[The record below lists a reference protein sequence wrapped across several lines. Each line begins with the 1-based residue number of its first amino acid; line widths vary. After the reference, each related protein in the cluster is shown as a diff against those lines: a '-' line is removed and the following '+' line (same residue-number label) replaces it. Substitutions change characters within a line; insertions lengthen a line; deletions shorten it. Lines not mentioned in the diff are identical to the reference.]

1 MDDYIVIPQF
11 IARLELTASERIAL
25 SLVYGFSRND
35 KGVFYGTYDY
45 IAEWLGSTR
54 RSAINTMKS
63 LEDKGYIEKGKIV
76 KGDDVLNY
84 WGVKNFH
91 PGEKISPN
99 NIDIVDIDKNINI
112 TTSSIYKS
120 LSKERIKK
128 EIPLPYSSPKFLETW
143 GLLLDQPKWKGKSN
157 TALRKC
163 AELLAKYTED
173 VALQMMDNTIMN
185 GWQGLFPLRQ
195 NAPQRAANTA
205 ASLASSRESFQ
216 RIADRRTTAE
226 QEAKYLEGYDN

>member
-35 KGVFYGTYDY
+35 KGVFYGSYDY
-45 IAEWLGSTR
+45 IAKWLGCTE
-54 RSAINTMKS
+54 RSARNTMKS

-76 KGDDVLNY
+76 KSGELLNY

-91 PGEKISPN
+91 SIEKFSTNN
-99 NIDIVDIDKNINI
+99 NIDIVDNNIN

-195 NAPQRAANTA
+195 NTPQRAANTA

>member
-45 IAEWLGSTR
+45 IAEWLGCTR
-54 RSAINTMKS
+54 RGAIKVMKG
-63 LEDKGYIEKGKIV
+63 LEEKGFVEKGVIEKDGKS
-76 KGDDVLNY
+76 LNY
-84 WGVKNFH
+84 WGVKKVH
-91 PGEKISPN
+91 PGGEKSSPNN
-99 NIDIVDIDKNINI
+99 NIDIVDNNIN